1 MKPPEWHMERA
12 YRRLAAA
19 KSLARDGFIEDAFS
33 RLYYAAMEAAH
44 TALTSLNIEPPKK
57 HSTLRGA
64 FRKHVIVPGRIP
76 KTIGITLDHME
87 PVRLGAD
94 YRGLEPAAPDF
105 ERAMEN
111 VEELVE
117 AVREE
122 FLGEFSPPPLSGD
135 ADQPTASTSKT
146 TKPKPLRVGANINNH
161 KKT

>member
-44 TALTSLNIEPPKK
+44 TALTSLNIE
-57 HSTLRGA
+57 SLRRNTARCRGA

-111 VEELVE
+111 V
-117 AVREE
+117 
-122 FLGEFSPPPLSGD
+122 
-135 ADQPTASTSKT
+135 
-146 TKPKPLRVGANINNH
+146 
-161 KKT
+161 